1 MAPKTLIQFLSQK
14 EGEERSIYLVK
25 THSCFLIE
33 YVLDATEKK
42 KAMCESVSKCHIF
55 GCLSKKWLMYHN
67 FS

>member
-33 YVLDATEKK
+33 YELDATENKGT
-42 KAMCESVSKCHIF
+42 V
-55 GCLSKKWLMYHN
+55 
-67 FS
+67 